1 MSYSGSNPEGGSLG
15 ASNPEYVNGRVRSR
29 RASLF
34 ADEDYR
40 KLVRM
45 GPSEIARFME
55 ETEYEREINALG
67 ARFSGVDLIEHALN
81 RNLAKHFQDLLDWS
95 EGRLYDLIARYLRKF
110 DVWNIKTAF
119 RGIYTDTDP
128 EDVRTDLIRAGE
140 LDDRTIDRLLEADTI
155 EDAIDMLGRTMYYD
169 PLTEAFEEFE
179 ETGALVPLE
188 NALDREFYERLLAD
202 VSSGPA
208 AEPQEGPEARF
219 IEFLQAEIDFRNA
232 RNALRLARSGADLD
246 PAAYYIEG
254 GVLFDRQD
262 LSRLVN
268 NYDELVDHIAESK
281 RYGDRLS
288 GALDRLR
295 EADSLIQFEHA
306 LDAALL
312 RYSDRLA
319 NIYPVSVSAV
329 LSYILAKEREVENI
343 RAIARGREVGLSE
356 SEIED
361 ELVIL

>member
-1 MSYSGSNPEGGSLG
+1 MSAG
-15 ASNPEYVNGRVRSR
+15 ASNPEYVNARVRSR

-67 ARFSGVDLIEHALN
+67 ARFSGVDLIEYALN

-95 EGRLYDLIARYLRKF
+95 EGRLYDHIARYLRKF
-110 DVWNIKTAF
+110 DVWNLKTIF

-128 EDVRTDLIRAGE
+128 EEIRTDLIRAGE
-140 LDDRTIDRLLEADTI
+140 LEDATIERLLETDSI
-155 EDAIDMLGRTMYYD
+155 EDAIEFLRATSYYE
-169 PLTEAFEEFE
+169 PLTVAYEEFE
-179 ETGALVPLE
+179 DHGALVPLE
-188 NALDREFYERLLAD
+188 NALDREFYENLLAD
-202 VSSGPA
+202 VSRGPG
-208 AEPQEGPEARF
+208 AEPQEGPEAKYV
-219 IEFLQAEIDFRNA
+219 EFLQAEIDFRNV

-254 GVLFDRQD
+254 GVLFDRAD
-262 LSRLVN
+262 LGRLVGD
-268 NYDELVDHIAESK
+268 YDALVDHIAENK

-288 GALDRLR
+288 GALERLR
-295 EADSLIQFEHA
+295 DADSLIQFEHA

-312 RYSDRLA
+312 EYADTLSS
-319 NIYPVSVSAV
+319 IYPTSVSAV

-343 RAIARGREVGLSE
+343 RAIARGREVGLDE
-356 SEIED
+356 TEIEE

>member
-1 MSYSGSNPEGGSLG
+1 MSVG
-15 ASNPEYVNGRVRSR
+15 ASNPEYVNARVRSR

-34 ADEDYR
+34 ADDDYR
-40 KLVRM
+40 KLIRM

-67 ARFSGVDLIEHALN
+67 ARFSGVDLIEYALN

-95 EGRLYDLIARYLRKF
+95 EGRLYDLISRYLRKF
-110 DVWNIKTAF
+110 DVWNLKTII
-119 RGIYTDTDP
+119 RGIYTESDP
-128 EDVRTDLIRAGE
+128 EEIRTDLIMAGE
-140 LDDRTIDRLLEADTI
+140 LDESTIDRLLEVDAI
-155 EDAIDMLGRTMYYD
+155 EDAIEVLNRTIYYE
-169 PLTEAFEEFE
+169 PLSAAHEEFE
-179 ETGALVPLE
+179 ETGALVPIE
-188 NALDREFYERLLAD
+188 NALDREFYEHLLED
-202 VSSGPA
+202 VSQQYGEPEEG
-208 AEPQEGPEARF
+208 AEALY
-219 IEFLQAEIDFRNA
+219 IEFLQAEIDFRNL
-232 RNALRLARSGADLD
+232 RNALRLARSGANLD

-254 GVLFDRQD
+254 GVLFDQAE
-262 LSRLVN
+262 LSRLIGN
-268 NYDELVDHIAESK
+268 EDELVEHIAENK

-312 RYSDRLA
+312 EYADTLSS
-319 NIYPVSVSAV
+319 IYPASISAV

-343 RAIARGREVGLSE
+343 RAIARGREVGLEE
-356 SEIED
+356 SEIEE

>member
-1 MSYSGSNPEGGSLG
+1 MSAG
-15 ASNPEYVNGRVRSR
+15 ASNPEYVNARVRSR

-67 ARFSGVDLIEHALN
+67 ARFSGVDLIEYALN

-95 EGRLYDLIARYLRKF
+95 EGRLYDHIARYLRKF
-110 DVWNIKTAF
+110 DVWNLKTIF
-119 RGIYTDTDP
+119 RGIYTDTDA
-128 EDVRTDLIRAGE
+128 EEIRTDLIRAGE
-140 LDDRTIDRLLEADTI
+140 LEDATIERLLETDSI
-155 EDAIDMLGRTMYYD
+155 EDAIEFLRATSYYE
-169 PLTEAFEEFE
+169 PLTVAYEEFE
-179 ETGALVPLE
+179 DHGALVPLE
-188 NALDREFYERLLAD
+188 NALDREFYENLLAD
-202 VSSGPA
+202 ISRGPGV
-208 AEPQEGPEARF
+208 EPQEGPEAKYV
-219 IEFLQAEIDFRNA
+219 EFLQAEIDFRNV

-246 PAAYYIEG
+246 PAAYYIDG
-254 GVLFDRQD
+254 GVLFDRAD
-262 LSRLVN
+262 LGRLVGD
-268 NYDELVDHIAESK
+268 YDALVDHIAENK

-288 GALDRLR
+288 GALERLR
-295 EADSLIQFEHA
+295 DADSLIQFEHA

-312 RYSDRLA
+312 EYADTLSS
-319 NIYPVSVSAV
+319 IYPTSVSAV

-343 RAIARGREVGLSE
+343 RAIARGREVGLDE
-356 SEIED
+356 TEIEE